1 MNILHI
7 GSYKAAGENYSRS
20 KMSEPFKE
28 NLKTLFDIRFKNFID
43 TIKERRN
50 YDPTEDILSGN
61 LFFNSNKNLIDKR
74 INKWE
79 LLDKE
84 KIVTITSYKFKKK
97 KQQKNVIAIVS
108 LDGTISEKE
117 LSFEEVKKKVEK
129 VNDIGTSLA
138 GVILQINSPG
148 GSAYESSLIYSYL
161 KEKNHSATFC
171 FNERCLCF
179 WWLLYFLCCRQNVC
193 EQKYSYRFNRCC

>member
-97 KQQKNVIAIVS
+97 KQQ
-108 LDGTISEKE
+108 
-117 LSFEEVKKKVEK
+117 
-129 VNDIGTSLA
+129 
-138 GVILQINSPG
+138 
-148 GSAYESSLIYSYL
+148 
-161 KEKNHSATFC
+161 
-171 FNERCLCF
+171 
-179 WWLLYFLCCRQNVC
+179 
-193 EQKYSYRFNRCC
+193 